1 MNLDVFLRSK
11 SISDRI
17 DAHFHERRNR
27 VHVQIGHIAEC
38 QTTADVTTCK
48 HKRDW
53 RVRALTPFG
62 NESFAGLE

>member
-1 MNLDVFLRSK
+1 MKLNSTVDGCTV
-11 SISDRI
+11 DC
-17 DAHFHERRNR
+17 RNR

-53 RVRALTPFG
+53 RVCALTPFG